1 MKERVIIDLTILFS
15 NVNSID
21 NMKVFQNLLNDCMEF
36 DDYLNTTWGVDIQ
49 ETPLLCSVIQNS
61 EYFWNW
67 LKVDKEVYLMFL
79 DSVDL
84 KDDVCNMIYSIY
96 NRLFKC

>member
-61 EYFWNW
+61 DYFWNW

-96 NRLFKC
+96 NRLLKC